1 LAHVKAGLGVGFTA
15 DYVAATEP
23 EVQLL
28 LSNMKLPV

>member
-1 LAHVKAGLGVGFTA
+1 MLSLKGVGVGFAA

-28 LSNMKLPV
+28 LPNMKLPV

>member
-1 LAHVKAGLGVGFTA
+1 LAHVKVGLGVGFAA

-28 LSNMKLPV
+28 LPKMKLPV

>member
-1 LAHVKAGLGVGFTA
+1 LGVGFTA

-28 LSNMKLPV
+28 LPNMKLPV

>member
-1 LAHVKAGLGVGFTA
+1 MLSLKGVGVGFTA

-28 LSNMKLPV
+28 LPKMKLPV